1 MFQRFKGQYTHWV
14 LIIGGILLLLELFV
28 FNPGLIFS
36 LLVSVGMIYVSKRS
50 LKGLFGKFSFWLGIL
65 ILSIS
70 VLNMFTFKFFL
81 FSVLL
86 YFLMQLMQNKK
97 ATEIIK
103 PFIKSKNSTDGLEEP
118 IIKKQVLFT
127 NAIYNRNNTPDHV
140 YEWDD
145 INIQCGL
152 NNTKIDLSYTVLPEG
167 ETVIWIRN
175 IIGDV
180 KLYIPY
186 DMEVSINHSTI
197 FGSYRILGHADN
209 HLVNHNVTVKTPDY
223 NKANTRVKI
232 VTSFVVG
239 KLEVKRI

>member
-1 MFQRFKGQYTHWV
+1 MFQRFRGQYAHWV
-14 LIIGGILLLLELFV
+14 FVIGGFLLLLELFV

-50 LKGLFGKFSFWLGIL
+50 IKGLRKLLFWLGII

-70 VLNMFTFKFFL
+70 VLNMFTFKFLL

-86 YFLMQLMQNKK
+86 YFLLQLIQNKK

-103 PFIKSKNSTDGLEEP
+103 PFIKSKDSSLGIDET
-118 IIKKQVLFT
+118 IFKKQALFT
-127 NAIYNRNNTPDHV
+127 NAIYNRTQTPDHV
-140 YEWDD
+140 YEWED

-167 ETVIWIRN
+167 ETVIFIRN
-175 IIGDV
+175 IVGDV
-180 KLYIPY
+180 KIYIPY

-197 FGSYRILGHADN
+197 VGSYRILGHAEN
-209 HLVNHNVTVKTPDY
+209 HLVNHNVTVKTPDFE
-223 NKANTRVKI
+223 NANTRVKI